1 MNWDL
6 IKIKNLSFAK
16 DPVERM
22 KKKTTN
28 WEKIFG
34 NYISNKG
41 LTSKQNIKICQH
53 STVKNNPIRKQ
64 AFLHEIHEKT
74 FHHRGNIDGK

>member
-22 KKKTTN
+22 KK
-28 WEKIFG
+28 
-34 NYISNKG
+34 NYKLG
-41 LTSKQNIKICQH
+41 ENIWK
-53 STVKNNPIRKQ
+53 
-64 AFLHEIHEKT
+64 LHFQQRT
-74 FHHRGNIDGK
+74 Y